1 MSLLFLI
8 ANMTENYTGAE
19 IENVVR
25 EAGMNAIRNNRD
37 IVTKDD
43 FLKALKEI
51 KPTIPKEV
59 SERIKRFK
67 EEPQSMYR

>member
-1 MSLLFLI
+1 
-8 ANMTENYTGAE
+8 
-19 IENVVR
+19 
-25 EAGMNAIRNNRD
+25 
-37 IVTKDD
+37 VTKDD